1 MQLERKMKPAA
12 LRAYLCNLPPCLVG
26 METCERSHHWARA
39 LQGYRHEAKLMATPF
54 VEANK
59 TDHTDVLAICE
70 AVQRPSMR
78 HVGIKSVMQQDQQ
91 SVRQIRSL
99 AAS

>member
-1 MQLERKMKPAA
+1 
-12 LRAYLCNLPPCLVG
+12 
-26 METCERSHHWARA
+26 
-39 LQGYRHEAKLMATPF
+39 MAPQF